1 MGKIFRKVQVISR
14 IYILLFF
21 LLLTPLLSNDN
32 PSELDTYFDLYNKI
46 FETFTSNYVDTLDK
60 TQLIK
65 GSLDGMFKSVDPYTK
80 LYIGSSKDNLEI
92 LTKGKYGGIGM
103 QIGLIKD
110 TLTVISCYEDSPSYF
125 EGLQSGDQI
134 LMVDSIS
141 TIGLSS
147 SESSEMIRGELGTK
161 VDLTVRRP
169 YLNENIVFTLERAN
183 IVVKDVPYWNVNED
197 GVGYIRIK
205 KFSKNTAKDFRVALN
220 EILNNSNCKGLVIDL
235 RSNTGGLLSNAL
247 NILDQLVPKDSNI
260 LETKGRIKKS
270 NRSFKAK
277 FSTKIPPSFPMVVLI
292 NRTSASASE
301 ILSGTLQDLDLAVI
315 LGQPSFGKGLV
326 QRIFNINDT
335 TSLKVTTSKY
345 YIPSGRLIQKMDYL
359 DNDVLTDGL
368 EDRDS
373 IFYTKNGRIVKGGG
387 GINPDIEI
395 DRETI
400 PLLVQA
406 LYRDRVFLTFVSKY
420 AYENAME
427 LPITMNKKIV
437 NDFIKYA
444 KKNKVNYLLP
454 GELEL
459 KNLKKEIQE
468 EYLKESFEKISDKTL
483 RPDDNYVI
491 VDANRWLKIKNGSKK
506 TVRIIPPEKHEFNTG
521 EYYYTDLGEI
531 IPKIGFNEYKEE
543 KLQYLTSNLN
553 DYFNQIKLFQYNDL
567 DNIRWIE
574 NALLREFSSILG
586 GEKEKIKASL
596 VNDKEYLKA
605 VEIILNNN
613 LYEEIINP

>member
-1 MGKIFRKVQVISR
+1 MI
-14 IYILLFF
+14 IYIILITF
-21 LLLTPLLSNDN
+21 LLTPLFPNEENSD
-32 PSELDTYFDLYNKI
+32 LDTYFNLYNKI
-46 FETFTSNYVDTLDK
+46 FSTFNSNYVDTLDK
-60 TQLIK
+60 TKLIK
-65 GSLDGMFKSVDPYTK
+65 GSLDGMFSSVDPYTK

-110 TLTVISCYEDSPSYF
+110 TLTVIYCYEDSPSYF
-125 EGLQSGDQI
+125 EGIQSGDQI
-134 LMVDSIS
+134 LMVDTIS

-147 SESSEMIRGELGTK
+147 SESSKIIRGELGTK
-161 VDLTVRRP
+161 VDLTIRRP

-183 IVVKDVPYWNVNED
+183 IIVKDVPYWNVD
-197 GVGYIRIK
+197 HQGIGYIRIK
-205 KFSKNTAKDFRVALN
+205 KFSKNTAKDFRRALN
-220 EILNNSNCKGLVIDL
+220 EVLNNSDCKGLVIDL

-247 NILDQLVPKDSNI
+247 NILDQLISKDETI

-270 NRSFKAK
+270 NRLFKTK
-277 FSTKIPPSFPMVVLI
+277 FSTKIPSSFPMVVLI
-292 NRTSASASE
+292 NKSSASASE

-326 QRIFNINDT
+326 QRIFTINDT

-387 GINPDIEI
+387 GIEPDIKIE
-395 DRETI
+395 REPI

-420 AYENAME
+420 AYQNAIE
-427 LPITMNKKIV
+427 LPIVIDRNII
-437 NDFIKYA
+437 NDFIRYA
-444 KKNKVNYLLP
+444 KKNEVNYLLP

-459 KNLKKEIQE
+459 KNLKKEIHE
-468 EYLKESFEKISDKTL
+468 EYLGKDSKKISDRVL
-483 RPDDNYVI
+483 RPDKNYVI
-491 VDANRWLKIKNGSKK
+491 VDANRWLKIKNGSGK
-506 TVRIIPPEKHEFNTG
+506 TVRIIPPQKHNYNSG

-531 IPKIGFNEYKEE
+531 IPKVGFSESKEKE
-543 KLQYLTSNLN
+543 LEYLTDNISK
-553 DYFNQIKLFQYNDL
+553 YFNQIKLFQYNDSNNL
-567 DNIRWIE
+567 KWIE
-574 NALLREFSSILG
+574 NALLREFSFILG

-596 VNDKEYLKA
+596 LNDKEYLKA
-605 VEIILNNN
+605 IDIILNNE
-613 LYEEIINP
+613 LYKDIISP